1 MRLGLGLR
9 LRLGLRLGLGLG
21 LGLESGLGLERR
33 YGTLKRRALRLP
45 RAISAG
51 ICRNHS
57 AAVTTMPIMADITI
71 DSPMAFCTSSL
82 LPLACAA
89 ATRGVRI
96 VGIVEVTMEHVEYTW
111 LAAD

>member
-1 MRLGLGLR
+1 MRLTLRTSARLTLRTRVGLR
-9 LRLGLRLGLGLG
+9 LRLRATARGRA
-21 LGLESGLGLERR
+21 R
-33 YGTLKRRALRLP
+33 TLA
-45 RAISAG
+45 
-51 ICRNHS
+51 CRNHS